1 MLGCRWIG
9 LQVRT
14 SRRHTGPTACPGI
27 CRQHPSPRHQFS
39 RECGSVKKYFQEVDR
54 SRPSVLM
61 LEFLD
66 FQVNVCP
73 GVPWSSRTN
82 QSNRSHWTYDGLL
95 FPYRI
100 GEELPTIHQARNGPG
115 QPVMEFLVKSLPPDA
130 SARKVRG
137 Y

>member
-54 SRPSVLM
+54 SRSSVLM

-73 GVPWSSRTN
+73 GQAGRIKAIEVTGRMTSKPEVIQTGC
-82 QSNRSHWTYDGLL
+82 DGRGPRRGT
-95 FPYRI
+95 F
-100 GEELPTIHQARNGPG
+100 GEQEKG
-115 QPVMEFLVKSLPPDA
+115 VW
-130 SARKVRG
+130 
-137 Y
+137 

>member
-54 SRPSVLM
+54 SRSSVLM

-73 GVPWSSRTN
+73 G
-82 QSNRSHWTYDGLL
+82 QAG
-95 FPYRI
+95 RI
-100 GEELPTIHQARNGPG
+100 KAIEVTGRMTGNSDVTIRELRGWRPELSPG
-115 QPVMEFLVKSLPPDA
+115 RAS
-130 SARKVRG
+130 SARLL
-137 Y
+137 